1 VPPGAIVEFVSELGV
16 TTAPSVIQISRFEQT
31 VRRYLERTVP
41 RLMLVLDPVPVVIE
55 DADELEVDVPF
66 SPKDPKMGSH
76 KLKFTPT
83 VYIDRSDFREVKN
96 SPSPHFVFVLVIR
109 VAYDF

>member
-1 VPPGAIVEFVSELGV
+1 MPPGAIVEFVSELGV
-16 TTAPSVIQISRFEQT
+16 TTAPSFIQIARFEQT

-55 DADELEVDVPF
+55 DAEEIEVDVPF
-66 SPKDPKMGSH
+66 SPKNPEMGSH

-83 VYIDRSDFREVKN
+83 VYIDRSDFREVRIWVLC
-96 SPSPHFVFVLVIR
+96 SP
-109 VAYDF
+109 